1 VSPTVNELRN
11 EIREASGRFTRE
23 IDAQFTKED
32 LAAIATALGSE
43 IDSDQRPGKAEMRAT
58 ILWKAGLVD
67 SPDPDQADGAFTKD
81 QLRAIADAGI

>member
-32 LAAIATALGSE
+32 LAAIASKLGHDV
-43 IDSDQRPGKAEMRAT
+43 DSNQRPGKAEMRAA
-58 ILWKAGLVD
+58 ILWNAGLVD
-67 SPDPDQADGAFTKD
+67 DLDPDRADGAFTKD
-81 QLRAIADAGI
+81 QLQAIADALE